1 MAQCSNCQAQLGCGC
16 QTRKASNGASV
27 CVNCLSTYEQQML
40 VVKSNEQQR
49 LANSKINK

>member
-27 CVNCLSTYEQQML
+27 CVNCLGNYEQML

-49 LANSKINK
+49 LANSKINR

>member
-27 CVNCLSTYEQQML
+27 CVNCLSTYEQSL
-40 VVKSNEQQR
+40 VYQINEQKR
-49 LANSKINK
+49 VATNINK